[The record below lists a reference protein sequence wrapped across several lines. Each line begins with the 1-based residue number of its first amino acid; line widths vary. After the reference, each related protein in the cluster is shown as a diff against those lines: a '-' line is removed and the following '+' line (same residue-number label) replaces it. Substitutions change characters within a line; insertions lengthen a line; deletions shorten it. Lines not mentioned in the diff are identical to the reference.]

1 MKCAVLFYGQPRKY
15 IDGYNDIT
23 RFIANQKNVSVD
35 FFYHCWT
42 LNKDELFSK
51 SPWRPLDEEYLS
63 YKENIEEHLKELYN
77 PVSYEYEHQ
86 ISNFDKSLYNNTL
99 AFHQTDGPGPR
110 RENINNTLSQLYS
123 RNKVR
128 NLLSNHI
135 QLTGANY
142 DFVII
147 TRFDVRFQSDLQ
159 LYILDVK
166 KVYISNARKP
176 LHIFSDNFILSPTDI
191 FLKWFNIYDEL
202 YTLLDNKDIDKIL
215 REYGESLNI
224 NPEELIMG
232 KYLLEYKNLDNV
244 IYHPSIQS
252 GL

>member
-15 IDGYNDIT
+15 MDGYNDIT
-23 RFIANQKNVSVD
+23 RFIANQKDTTVE

-42 LNKDELFSK
+42 INKDETFKK
-51 SPWRPLDEEYLS
+51 SPWRPIDEENLS

-77 PVSYEYEHQ
+77 PVSCEYEYRL
-86 ISNFDKSLYNNTL
+86 SSFDESLYKDSL
-99 AFHQTDGPGPR
+99 AFEQTYEQKLG
-110 RENINNTLSQLYS
+110 NINNTLSQLYS
-123 RNKVR
+123 RTKAR

-142 DFVII
+142 DFVIL

-159 LYILDVK
+159 LCDLDVK
-166 KVYISNARKP
+166 KVYVSNVHKP
-176 LHIFSDNFILSPTDI
+176 RDLFSDNFILSPTDI
-191 FLKWFNIYDEL
+191 FLNWFNIYDEL
-202 YTLLDNKDIDKIL
+202 DKLLNNKEIDKIL
-215 REYGESLNI
+215 KDFGESLNI
-224 NPEELIMG
+224 NPEELIFG

-244 IYHPSIQS
+244 IHHSSIQS